1 MSPRA
6 NEPAQRS
13 DDVTR
18 NKVDASKRKSFA
30 LRASSAAA
38 TTEFKMA
45 RKLVIGNWK
54 MNGTLVS
61 NTRLL
66 REIRD
71 DSAIQA
77 SQIDVAVCVPFL
89 HVPEAQ
95 VILRDSAL
103 RLGVQ
108 DISAFR
114 DGAFTGEISADMAA
128 EFGVHYAVVGHS
140 ERRTYH
146 CETPKTVGEKALRA
160 IEAGITPVV
169 CVGETQKERENG
181 NARKTVETQLLAA
194 LDSLT
199 TDQARGLV
207 LAYEPVW
214 AIGTGR
220 SASPQQA
227 QEMHGFLREV
237 LRARAE
243 SLASITILYGG
254 SVKPSTAAEL
264 FAQDDIDGALVGGA
278 SLDAAQF
285 LKTIHLAASPA
296 VA

>member
-1 MSPRA
+1 
-6 NEPAQRS
+6 
-13 DDVTR
+13 
-18 NKVDASKRKSFA
+18 
-30 LRASSAAA
+30 
-38 TTEFKMA
+38 MA

-54 MNGTLVS
+54 MNGTLAS

-66 REIRD
+66 REIRAD
-71 DSAIQA
+71 ATIQT
-77 SQIDVAVCVPFL
+77 SQIDAAVCVPFL

-95 VILRDSAL
+95 VILMDSAL
-103 RLGVQ
+103 KLGVQ

-128 EFGVHYAVVGHS
+128 EFGVQYAVVGHS
-140 ERRTYH
+140 ERRIYH
-146 CETPKTVGEKALRA
+146 GETPKTVGEKALRA

-169 CVGETQKERENG
+169 CVGETLQERERG
-181 NARKTVETQLLAA
+181 GARETVEIQLQAA
-194 LDSLT
+194 LESLT
-199 TDQARGLV
+199 IDQARGLV
-207 LAYEPVW
+207 LAYEPIW

-237 LRARAE
+237 LRSRAE
-243 SLASITILYGG
+243 SIANLTILYGG

-278 SLDAAQF
+278 SLEAAQF
-285 LKTIHLAASPA
+285 LDIIRLAVSPA